1 MEAEKLIRKNI
12 KSLLAYSTARD
23 EAGQGYSIYL
33 DANESPFNNGM
44 NRYPDPRQ
52 GELKKMVSSIKGV
65 PGERIFAA
73 NGSDEAIDLL
83 YRIFCEPG
91 KDNAVAISPSYGMY
105 GVAAAIN
112 NVEFREVLLREDF
125 SLDTDALLAATDSS
139 TKLVFLCSPNN
150 PTGNILEKSAVEK
163 IARNFEGILVIDEA
177 YIDFSNSGSFLSGLD
192 DYPNLVVLQT
202 LSKAWGMAGLRIGF
216 AFASESIISVM
227 SKVKYPYNIG
237 EDTLKKAVC
246 SLQNSTEK
254 RIKAIVEERQRVAF
268 QLERLP
274 DVIKVYPGEANFLLV
289 KFRDSHQTY
298 NKLINNGIVVR
309 ERSSLPLCDQ
319 TLRITIG
326 TPGENNIL
334 LAVLRGDDRVSGESG
349 KVICVR
355 ETNETSV
362 RVELELYSRSFRQ
375 NVSEDPS
382 DSLSENLSNQD
393 LKPETFVDTGLPFF
407 DHMLEQLAFHS
418 GISLIL
424 TAKGD
429 IDRDEHHTV
438 EDCAIVLGEAF
449 DKALGSRKGISRY
462 GFTLPMD
469 ESLARVAIDLGG
481 RSYLRWNVK
490 FESDRIGGI
499 DRDMF
504 RHFFYTLSVA
514 SRSVIHISAKGEN
527 DHHKVEAIF
536 KAYARA
542 FGMALRKEESLYELP
557 STKGI
562 I

>member
-1 MEAEKLIRKNI
+1 MEVEKLIRKNI
-12 KSLLAYSTARD
+12 KSLLPYSTARD
-23 EAGQGYSIYL
+23 EADQGYSIYL

-44 NRYPDPRQ
+44 NRYPDPHQ
-52 GELKKMVSSIKGV
+52 GEFKKLISSIKGV
-65 PGERIFAA
+65 PCERIFAA

-91 KDNAVAISPSYGMY
+91 RDNAVAISPSYGMY

-112 NVEFREVLLREDF
+112 NVKFREVLLRKDF
-125 SLDTDALLAATDSS
+125 SLDVDALLAATDGN

-150 PTGNILEKSAVEK
+150 PTGNILDESAVEK
-163 IARNFEGILVIDEA
+163 FAQNFEGILVIDEA
-177 YIDFSNSGSFLSGLD
+177 YIDFSPSSTFLPKLD
-192 DYPNLVVLQT
+192 DYPNLVILQT

-237 EDTLKKAVC
+237 EDTLKKATGY
-246 SLQNSTEK
+246 LKNSPGK
-254 RIKAIVEERQRVAF
+254 RVKTIVEERQRLAS
-268 QLERLP
+268 QLYMLP
-274 DVIKVYPGEANFLLV
+274 DVVKVYPSDANFLLV
-289 KFRDSHQTY
+289 KFRDSHQIY
-298 NKLINNGIVVR
+298 KKLLNNGIVVR
-309 ERSSLPLCDQ
+309 ERSSLPLCGQ
-319 TLRITIG
+319 TLRITVG
-326 TPGENNIL
+326 TPRENNSL
-334 LAVLRGDDRVSGESG
+334 LAVLRGDGLNETESDRVF
-349 KVICVR
+349 CLR
-355 ETNETSV
+355 ETNETSI
-362 RVELELYSRSFRQ
+362 RAELELYSKS
-375 NVSEDPS
+375 S
-382 DSLSENLSNQD
+382 SNPEY
-393 LKPETFVDTGLPFF
+393 KPEIFADTGLPFL

-418 GISLIL
+418 GMSLII

-429 IDRDEHHTV
+429 VDRDEHHTM
-438 EDCAIVLGEAF
+438 EDCAIVLGETI

-504 RHFFYTLSVA
+504 RHFFYTLSLS
-514 SRSVIHISAKGEN
+514 SRSVTHISARGEN
-527 DHHKVEAIF
+527 DHHKIEAIF

-542 FGMALRKEESLYELP
+542 LGMALRKEESLYELP
-557 STKGI
+557 STKGVI
-562 I
+562 